1 MQSKIIKYLQANG
14 AYVIK
19 TIVTNRAG
27 VPDIIAC
34 YKGVFIGIEKK
45 EKNEKVSKLQ
55 EVNLEKIKQ
64 SGGYAIVAKDLEG
77 VERLLKEID
86 RKIIAHKERNTN
98 G

>member
-1 MQSKIIKYLQANG
+1 
-14 AYVIK
+14 
-19 TIVTNRAG
+19 
-27 VPDIIAC
+27 
-34 YKGVFIGIEKK
+34 
-45 EKNEKVSKLQ
+45 
-55 EVNLEKIKQ
+55 VNLEKIKQ